1 MKAKI
6 VTVTLNPALDKTV
19 TVERFQYGEVNRV
32 CHLRVDAGG
41 KGINVAKVLHRFGV
55 PVLATGL
62 IAGMQGNQL
71 AKRLAEEGVPFDFV
85 EVPGET
91 RVNLKIVDAAHKVTT
106 EINEPGFS
114 VAPQD
119 LARFAEKLAAFLD
132 EAAVLVLS
140 GSLPRGVAPSVY
152 ADFIRLA
159 HQKGVK
165 TILDA
170 DGPALAEGL
179 RAQPFAVKP
188 NLSELARLVG
198 RPLSDERD
206 IVEAGKTLLET
217 GVSLAVIS
225 MGKDGAV
232 VMDRREGYRAWPF
245 DVEPQSTVGAGDAM
259 VAAVA
264 YALLAHRPLEE
275 IARWATAAGT
285 VTAAKSGTQV
295 CTLEEVRC
303 ALDRVRV
310 AALGVSSG

>member
-1 MKAKI
+1 MKAKV

-32 CHLRVDAGG
+32 CQLRVDAGG

-62 IAGMQGNQL
+62 IAGTQGDQL
-71 AKRLAEEGVPFDFV
+71 VKRLAEDGVPFDFV

-119 LARFAEKLAAFLD
+119 LARFTEKLAALLD

-159 HQKGVK
+159 HEKGVK
-165 TILDA
+165 AIFDA
-170 DGPALAEGL
+170 DGPALGEGL
-179 RAQPFAVKP
+179 RARPFAVKP
-188 NLSELARLVG
+188 NAAELERLVG
-198 RPLSDERD
+198 RPLAG
-206 IVEAGKTLLET
+206 EADVVAAARTLREA
-217 GVSLAVIS
+217 GVSLVVVS
-225 MGKDGAV
+225 LGKDGAV
-232 VMDRREGYRAWPF
+232 VLDRQEGFRVWPF
-245 DVEPQSTVGAGDAM
+245 TVEPQSTVGAGDAM
-259 VAAVA
+259 VAAMA
-264 YALLAHRPLEE
+264 YALLEGLSLEE
-275 IARWATAAGT
+275 LARWATAAGT

-295 CTLEEVRC
+295 CTLAEVRA

-310 AALGVSSG
+310 AALEAV